1 MLAALESVADRRT
14 VSPELAALAWE
25 DFAQLWEL
33 SQYRTTV
40 LDALGFAGAAGCR
53 ALELGSGL
61 GSLTRWLGESFSRVD
76 AVEASAEHA
85 AVAALRCSDL
95 PGVTIHPDLVAGE
108 SYDLVVVHDP
118 ADLPAAFACLA
129 DDGLALL
136 STRNRLGLKY
146 LNGALDDDT
155 GKSYTSLV
163 APDAPPLDAL
173 RAAAAA
179 RGDSPAPTLHEL
191 LGAADAAGF
200 AATSV
205 LLPYPD
211 HRLASTVLD
220 PAAFGDDAR
229 DAANWLFGTAP
240 NRGAGAGTPR
250 RTVVSE
256 TLAQRA
262 VAEGGLLTEL
272 ANSYTLLCWRGS
284 PERAAARLGVDRS
297 WAARH
302 WSFDRRPAC
311 RKRVTRTS
319 DGRIVNELAAGG
331 TAGRAPSIELGV
343 IDHRLADEPLRRGPL
358 LAFRALEALTAA
370 DAPRLAALVA
380 DYARW
385 LVDTFGVDGD
395 DQVDDEGVPLL
406 RGEALDA
413 IWTNVVEDRDAGGA
427 WVAVDGEWAFRGML
441 PLDYLVWR
449 AVKDLPLRFA
459 REARGLD
466 VVAVSGVAPHRIEL
480 FMELEDAFHAAAGT
494 GPTPTP
500 SPRIAPYFFD
510 ATPRFRILASAD
522 EITAAPELLRSYA
535 ALFADAP
542 ATLVLVSSSDAAAPL
557 PALQSALDAA
567 GLDESTLPDTLLVD
581 AGETQ
586 GGAILTTSGAWGPP
600 HLPRFTGA
608 DLAALRALTD
618 SAAVRTGSGQ
628 DWIL

>member
-1 MLAALESVADRRT
+1 MTPLDHRERAVLAVLESVTDRSSA
-14 VSPELAALAWE
+14 SPELAARTWT
-25 DFAQLWEL
+25 DFAALWEL

-40 LDALGFAGAAGCR
+40 FDALRFAGAARCR
-53 ALELGSGL
+53 ALELRCGL
-61 GSLTRWLGESFSRVD
+61 GSLTRWLGEAFGVVD
-76 AVEASAEHA
+76 AVEPSPEHA
-85 AVAALRCSDL
+85 AVAALRCSGL
-95 PGVTIHPDLVAGE
+95 PGVSIHPNLLSGE

-118 ADLPAAFACLA
+118 ADLATAFSVLA
-129 DDGLALL
+129 DDGVALL
-136 STRNRLGLKY
+136 LVRNRAGLKY

-155 GKSYTSLV
+155 GKSYTSL
-163 APDAPPLDAL
+163 DAATPEAL
-173 RAAAAA
+173 RAAAARA
-179 RGDSPAPTLHEL
+179 DSPAPTLAEL
-191 LGAADAAGF
+191 HAAAAAAGF
-200 AATSV
+200 DATSV

-211 HRLASTVLD
+211 HRITSTVLD
-220 PAAFGDDAR
+220 PAAFGDDAA

-250 RTVVSE
+250 RTAVSE

-272 ANSYTLLCWRGS
+272 ANSYALLCWRGS

-311 RKRVTRTS
+311 RKRVTRTA

-358 LAFRALEALTAA
+358 LAFRALEALAGD
-370 DAPRLAALVA
+370 DAGGRLAELVA
-380 DYARW
+380 GYARW
-385 LVDTFGVDGD
+385 LLDAFGVGDG
-395 DQVDDEGVPLL
+395 QVDADGVPLL

-427 WVAVDGEWAFRGML
+427 WVAVDGEWAFRGVL

-466 VVAVSGVAPHRIEL
+466 VVAVSGAAPHRVEL

-500 SPRIAPYFFD
+500 SPRIAPYV
-510 ATPRFRILASAD
+510 AAATTPRLRILASAD
-522 EITAAPELLRSYA
+522 EIIAAPEVLQSYA
-535 ALFADAP
+535 TLFADAP

-557 PALQSALDAA
+557 PALQAALDVA
-567 GLDESTLPDTLLVD
+567 GLDESTLPDTLLAG

-586 GGAILTTSGAWGPP
+586 GDAILTTSGTWGPS
-600 HLPRFTGA
+600 HLRRFGPA
-608 DLAALRALTD
+608 DLTALRALAT
-618 SAAVRTGSGQ
+618 
-628 DWIL
+628 

>member
-1 MLAALESVADRRT
+1 MTPLDPRERAVLAALEATADRRT
-14 VSPELAALAWE
+14 VSPELAARSWA
-25 DFAQLWEL
+25 DFATLWEL

-53 ALELGSGL
+53 ALELGCGL
-61 GSLTRWLGESFSRVD
+61 GSLTRWLGEAFGVVD
-76 AVEASAEHA
+76 GVEGSAEHA
-85 AVAALRCSDL
+85 AVAALRCADL
-95 PGVTIHPDLVAGE
+95 GGVRIGQELGEGE
-108 SYDLVVVHDP
+108 SYDLVVVHDV
-118 ADLPAAFACLA
+118 ASLPAAFGALA

-136 STRNRLGLKY
+136 LVRNRVGLKY

-155 GKSYTSLV
+155 GEAYNSLLAEPSV
-163 APDAPPLDAL
+163 AAL

-179 RGDSPAPTLHEL
+179 AASPAPTLTEL
-191 LGAADAAGF
+191 RAAASAAGF
-200 AATSV
+200 GATDV

-220 PAAFGDDAR
+220 PAAFGDDQR

-250 RTVVSE
+250 RAAVSE

-262 VAEGGLLTEL
+262 AVEGGLLTEL
-272 ANSYTLLCWRGS
+272 SNAYALLCWRGS
-284 PERAAARLGVDRS
+284 AERAAERLGVDRT

-311 RKRVTRTS
+311 RKRVTRTV

-331 TAGRAPSIELGV
+331 TADRAPSIELGV

-358 LAFRALEALTAA
+358 LAFRALEALTTAGG
-370 DAPRLAALVA
+370 LGTLVM
-380 DYARW
+380 DYASW
-385 LVDTFGVDGD
+385 LVDAFGAEG
-395 DQVDDEGVPLL
+395 QVDDEGVPLL

-427 WVAVDGEWAFRGML
+427 WVAVDGEWAFRGLL

-459 REARGLD
+459 AEARGLD
-466 VVAVSGVAPHRIEL
+466 VIAVSGVAPHRVEL

-500 SPRIAPYFFD
+500 SPRLARYVASSAP
-510 ATPRFRILASAD
+510 RLRILASAD
-522 EITAAPELLRSYA
+522 ELIAAPELLQSYA
-535 ALFADAP
+535 KLFADAP

-557 PALQSALDAA
+557 PALQAALATA

-581 AGETQ
+581 AGDHPAD
-586 GGAILTTSGAWGPP
+586 AILTTTTWGPP
-600 HLPRFTGA
+600 DIPRFGPA
-608 DLAALRALTD
+608 DLPALRALAT
-618 SAAVRTGSGQ
+618 
-628 DWIL
+628 

>member
-1 MLAALESVADRRT
+1 MLAALESVTDRRSA
-14 VSPELAALAWE
+14 SPELAARAWA
-25 DFAQLWEL
+25 DFAALWEL

-53 ALELGSGL
+53 ALELGCGL
-61 GSLTRWLGESFSRVD
+61 GSLTRWLGEAFGAVD
-76 AVEASAEHA
+76 AVEPSAEHA

-95 PGVTIHPDLVAGE
+95 AGVTIHPNLVAGG
-108 SYDLVVVHDP
+108 SYDLVVLHDP
-118 ADLPAAFACLA
+118 ADLPAAFAALG

-163 APDAPPLDAL
+163 APDVPLIDAL
-173 RAAAAA
+173 RAAAARA
-179 RGDSPAPTLHEL
+179 DSPAPTLGEL
-191 LGAADAAGF
+191 RAAADAAGF

-272 ANSYTLLCWRGS
+272 ANSYALLCWRGS
-284 PERAAARLGVDRS
+284 PARAAARLGVDRT

-311 RKRVTRTS
+311 RKRVTRTA

-358 LAFRALEALTAA
+358 LAFRALAALTAG
-370 DAPRLAALVA
+370 RTLAGLVA

-385 LVDTFGVDGD
+385 LVGAFGVDG
-395 DQVDDEGVPLL
+395 QVDGEGVPLL

-427 WVAVDGEWAFRGML
+427 WVAVDGEWAFRGVL

-459 REARGLD
+459 REAHGLD
-466 VVAVSGVAPHRIEL
+466 VVAVSGVAPHRVAL

-500 SPRIAPYFFD
+500 SERIAPYV
-510 ATPRFRILASAD
+510 AAAASRFRILASAD
-522 EITAAPELLRSYA
+522 EIVAAPELLGSYA
-535 ALFADAP
+535 ALFANAP
-542 ATLVLVSSSDAAAPL
+542 ATLVLVSTADAAAPL
-557 PALQSALDAA
+557 PALQAALDAA

-581 AGETQ
+581 AGAHD
-586 GGAILTTSGAWGPP
+586 GDAVLTTGGWGPP
-600 HLPRFTGA
+600 HLPRFGPD
-608 DLAALRALTD
+608 DLAALRAL
-618 SAAVRTGSGQ
+618 AA
-628 DWIL
+628 

>member
-1 MLAALESVADRRT
+1 MPPLDPRERAVLAALESVSDRRT

-40 LDALGFAGAAGCR
+40 FDALGFAGAGAAGCR
-53 ALELGSGL
+53 ALELGCGL
-61 GSLTRWLGESFSRVD
+61 GSLTRWLGETFARVD
-76 AVEASAEHA
+76 GVEGSAEHA
-85 AVAALRCSDL
+85 AVAALRCADL
-95 PGVTIHPDLVAGE
+95 PGVTIHPDLVADGE

-118 ADLPAAFACLA
+118 ADLGRAFASLA

-136 STRNRLGLKY
+136 LTRNRLGLKY

-155 GKSYTSLV
+155 GKSYTSL
-163 APDAPPLDAL
+163 ASPMLSLDAL
-173 RAAAAA
+173 RAAADAA
-179 RGDSPAPTLHEL
+179 RTAGAPAPTLAEL
-191 LGAADAAGF
+191 RAAAEAAGF

-211 HRLASTVLD
+211 HRIASTVLD
-220 PAAFGDDAR
+220 PAAFGEDAA

-240 NRGAGAGTPR
+240 NRGAGARTPR

-262 VAEGGLLTEL
+262 VAAGGLLTEL
-272 ANSYTLLCWRGS
+272 ANAYALLCWRGS
-284 PERAAARLGVDRS
+284 PERAAARLGIDRT

-311 RKRVTRTS
+311 RKRVTRTA

-358 LAFRALEALTAA
+358 LAFRVLEALAA
-370 DAPRLAALVA
+370 EDAPRLATLAG

-385 LVDTFGVDGD
+385 LVDAFGVEG
-395 DQVDDEGVPLL
+395 QVDDEGVPLL

-427 WVAVDGEWAFRGML
+427 WVAVDGEWAFRGVL

-466 VVAVSGVAPHRIEL
+466 VVAVSGVAPHRVEL

-500 SPRIAPYFFD
+500 SPRIAPYVFD

-522 EITAAPELLRSYA
+522 EITAAPELLQSYA

-581 AGETQ
+581 AGAHD
-586 GGAILTTSGAWGPP
+586 GDAILTTTAWGPP
-600 HLPRFTGA
+600 HLPRYGPDA
-608 DLAALRALTD
+608 LATLRAL
-618 SAAVRTGSGQ
+618 AG
-628 DWIL
+628 